1 MTFTLSPGEWSYCA
15 YLLLFPVLLAWLLE
29 GWVRVSVVGVSGIL
43 MSILAG
49 GGVFRRLECIP
60 DFRELLGQFEFR
72 GVLCLLYATSI
83 DFWQ

>member
-43 MSILAG
+43 MSIRT
-49 GGVFRRLECIP
+49 GGVY
-60 DFRELLGQFEFR
+60 FEGWNVYQIF
-72 GVLCLLYATSI
+72 VSY
-83 DFWQ
+83 